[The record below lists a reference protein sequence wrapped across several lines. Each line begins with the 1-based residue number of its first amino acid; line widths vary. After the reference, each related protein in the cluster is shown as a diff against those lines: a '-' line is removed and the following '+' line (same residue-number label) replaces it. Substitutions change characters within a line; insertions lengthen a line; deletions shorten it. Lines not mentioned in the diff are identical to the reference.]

1 MGICDRLRKFKEKFF
16 VMKKK
21 NTNFADEY
29 DVDDPGGAL
38 AFTDFAKPAPVLEGE
53 DAERFVR
60 MMEENER
67 KAKERAKQPKTKAEL
82 ESELGIMKV
91 MYEYEERE
99 LNNLKEKIEKLE
111 KELHAKTEEE

>member
-1 MGICDRLRKFKEKFF
+1 MEIINRLTKIKDKFL

-21 NTNFADEY
+21 NSNFADEY
-29 DVDDPGGAL
+29 DDDPVGAL
-38 AFTDFAKPAPVLEGE
+38 AFTDFTKPAPVLEGE

-67 KAKERAKQPKTKAEL
+67 KAKERAKQPKTRAEL

-91 MYEYEERE
+91 MYEYEKRE

-111 KELHAKTEEE
+111 KELHAKTKED

>member
-1 MGICDRLRKFKEKFF
+1 MGICDRLTKFKEKFF

-21 NTNFADEY
+21 NSNFANEY
-29 DVDDPGGAL
+29 DDDPVGAL
-38 AFTDFAKPAPVLEGE
+38 AFTDFTKPVPVLEGK

-67 KAKERAKQPKTKAEL
+67 KARERAKQPKTKAEL
-82 ESELGIMKV
+82 ESELAIMRM

-99 LNNLKEKIEKLE
+99 LNNLKNNIEKLE
-111 KELHAKTEEE
+111 KELNAKTEE